1 MLPTED
7 ILLLSEDLCPGRSL
21 PPPQQLT
28 QGWDSR
34 KPLLKLG
41 QKQKTM
47 LEATYHKTTANVQ
60 SWQIIET
67 EGRQVLAGAG
77 GGGVKAN
84 GDAVSP
90 RGGENVLELGRGGD
104 GCATLRRHSKPLTV
118 HLQVVKRAKSKVRT
132 VWPQHPSQATSQ
144 ALAHSSAGRKSRI
157 HSTEPLRPGDNRL
170 THIEEGRAQTQARSL
185 RPGPNPLCHFLAM

>member
-7 ILLLSEDLCPGRSL
+7 IPLLSEDLCPGGSL

-34 KPLLKLG
+34 KPLLKLE

-47 LEATYHKTTANVQ
+47 LEATYRGTTANVQ

-67 EGRQVLAGAG
+67 EGRQVVAGPG
-77 GGGVKAN
+77 VGGVKAN

-90 RGGENVLELGRGGD
+90 WGGKNVLELGSGGD
-104 GCATLRRHSKPLTV
+104 GCATLRRHSKPLT
-118 HLQVVKRAKSKVRT
+118 ST
-132 VWPQHPSQATSQ
+132 PSS
-144 ALAHSSAGRKSRI
+144 G
-157 HSTEPLRPGDNRL
+157 
-170 THIEEGRAQTQARSL
+170 
-185 RPGPNPLCHFLAM
+185 